1 MLKIY
6 LNKNY
11 LVYLNAKLHK
21 RLHQIWT
28 FTAPNKSKSH
38 IGYWKW
44 ENSAI
49 ICRAYSSFTSAQS
62 DHCIVSAK
70 LGLTLHVNDSKSSS
84 RVPCDWSSLGKKPQI

>member
-21 RLHQIWT
+21 RVHQIWT
-28 FTAPNKSKSH
+28 FTSPN

-49 ICRAYSSFTSAQS
+49 ICRAYSSFASAQS

-84 RVPCDWSSLGKKPQI
+84 RVPCDWSSLEKNPQI